1 MTLRKKLAAGALA
14 LLLCL
19 AALTGLSGAARADG
33 NNLLANGSFEEH
45 DGRTPTGWDS
55 DCWDQEEGFS
65 LFSVEANGGVDG
77 GAVATVVNAELNDA
91 RFQQTVPVQKGK
103 LYRLSADIKVE
114 GAEGWGATL
123 SFKDTYTY
131 SEPLLDTGGQWR
143 HMELYGQAGPGQ
155 KDVTVYIRLG
165 GYGSLTT
172 GKAWFDNVVLEQVE
186 SLPAGLEAG
195 TMATFTPT
203 SNETSA
209 NAGKEYLAQIIII
222 ALLFG
227 AVLLWAFKHMGDNNG
242 LFAGAA
248 NSWLYLVG
256 ILVTGNLLPLLQYFN
271 DEYDWKIHLIMAV
284 GVGLAP
290 ALILVWIK
298 RYFNNRDRRWIDIA
312 YLGFVALAVR
322 AILAMTIKG
331 YPNDIACWLG
341 WSGQAATNLFGMYK
355 GEGFLDYPPG
365 YMYVLFF
372 VGKLNSL
379 IPTEKAQWLMVKLPS
394 IIADLATAW
403 FIWRIAETRLGPKQA
418 TLLAL
423 LYAFNPLVILDSSAW
438 GQIDSILAL
447 ILVAC
452 FWKAYQGKLWQA
464 ALIYG
469 IGLLVKPQVLLFGP
483 VMLAALIVA
492 CRNAGGFGKGAMLFL
507 KAISAG
513 LAGFVIP
520 ALPFWIAQG
529 DPMWLINIYVK
540 ATSTYHSATINAANL
555 LAFLGGNWVEDT
567 QGVLGLTYAQI
578 GYGGMTLVCLFVLVW
593 MIFRDKTNR
602 TVFLWAG
609 VLITGLF
616 ALGLR
621 MHERYMF
628 PALALFLMHYALER
642 DRRSLYLFGIFSIT
656 QFINVAIVLA
666 NEHLP
671 QDVMQ
676 LGDSLRIANP
686 DGPATYWVF
695 LLSLIVVAGFGYAA
709 WAAHMAR
716 KPLLWKAADGPGLP
730 SPEETTG
737 QEEMLG
743 SIEYHTPE
751 PIAPAAESK
760 PEESAVEDEGD
771 EDGEPEETKLA
782 RSERRKLSLQR
793 IRDDLT
799 APAELAR
806 IPMKKKDW
814 LIVGILTLVYAVVSL
829 VNLGTTKVPQTMWTA
844 MNTGDYAVID
854 FGQTR
859 DVAEIWHYD
868 SLTKGNMQ
876 VFVSDDGVNWVDQY
890 EFRHKE
896 TGSDKENDSNLYRW
910 AVTPISFSARYVKL
924 TVTAPPVRLLEIV
937 FKDSAGSIIPPV
949 AVSDA
954 GGNDKT
960 KASAAS
966 IIDEPQMT
974 PDRPSILNGTYFDEI
989 YHARTGW
996 EFTEA
1001 FKASDD
1007 YKPPVPYET
1016 THPPLGKDLIALG
1029 ITIFGMNPF
1038 GWRVMGTLMGILMVP
1053 AMYLFGMAL
1062 FKKTRYAFIA
1072 SFLMTFDF
1080 MHFVQTRISTIDS
1093 YPVLFIILTF
1103 TFMYLYVRTN
1113 FNSQKMGR
1121 GLLWLALSGITFG
1134 LAAAS
1139 KWIGLY
1145 AGAGLA
1151 VIFFYS
1157 LYRRFREYLAVR
1169 RGEVELEEETREKVQ
1184 RGFPRKVI
1192 VTLLWCLIFFV
1203 IIAGAIYLASYIPFN
1218 IGTGGHLSDW
1228 DNLKIVLNNQTYMF
1242 GYHSKLVD
1250 NHSFKSPWFQW
1261 PVIGK
1266 PMWFYKADYLPAG
1279 WTGGVYSTGNPLVW
1293 WPGLAALVWL
1303 AVRVFRS
1310 RKFRTMEMFLLAGFL
1325 TEFLPWVLVPRTTFI
1340 YHYFASVPFFI
1351 MAIVLWIR
1359 EWEERPFPTEP
1370 NLFLQAIIALAA
1382 VLAVSILISPLL
1394 AMVVAVLLVAAIILH
1409 RQRESASLVKKDL
1422 THIYLAAVL
1431 GLFILF
1437 YPVLSGLPVPK
1448 WYADW
1453 LKWLPSWFV
1462 NY

>member
-1 MTLRKKLAAGALA
+1 MTPMKKLAAGVLA
-14 LLLCL
+14 LLFCL
-19 AALTGLSGAARADG
+19 AALPAAGGAARADG
-33 NNLLANGSFEEH
+33 NNLLANGTFEQH
-45 DGRTPTGWDS
+45 DGKTPDGWQS
-55 DCWDQEEGFS
+55 DCWDNEEGFS
-65 LFSVEANGGVDG
+65 LFSVDPNGGTDG
-77 GAVATVVNAELNDA
+77 GAVAVVENAELNDA
-91 RFQQTVPVQKGK
+91 RFQQKVPVQKGK
-103 LYRLSADIKVE
+103 LYRLSGDIKVE
-114 GAEGWGATL
+114 NASGGWGATL

-131 SEPLLDTGGQWR
+131 TTPLLDTGGQWQ
-143 HMELYGQAGPGQ
+143 HVELYGRTGDNQ
-155 KDVTVYIRLG
+155 KEVTVFIRLG
-165 GYGSLTT
+165 GYGNLSS
-172 GKAWFDNVVLEQVE
+172 GRAWFDNVVLEQVD
-186 SLPAGLEAG
+186 SLPSGLEPG
-195 TMATFTPT
+195 TMATFTPAASS
-203 SNETSA
+203 SNG
-209 NAGKEYLAQIIII
+209 NAGKNFLTEIILI
-222 ALLFG
+222 ALLFS
-227 AVLLWAFKHMGDNNG
+227 AVLLWAFKHMGDTGG
-242 LFAGAA
+242 LFSGPA
-248 NSWLYLVG
+248 NRWLYLIG
-256 ILVTGNLLPLLQYFN
+256 ILVTGNLLPLLRYFN
-271 DEYDWKIHLIMAV
+271 DQYDWKIHLIMAV

-298 RYFNNRDRRWIDIA
+298 RYFNSRDRRWIDVA

-372 VGKLNSL
+372 VGKINGLLSM
-379 IPTEKAQWLMVKLPS
+379 IPKEELLWLSVKMPS
-394 IIADLATAW
+394 IIADLVTSW
-403 FIWRIAETRLGPKQA
+403 FIWKIAETRLGPKQA
-418 TLLAL
+418 IILAL

-469 IGLLVKPQVLLFGP
+469 VGLLVKPQVLLFGP

-492 CRNAGGFGKGAMLFL
+492 CRNAGGFGKGATLFL
-507 KAISAG
+507 KTIGAG

-520 ALPFWIAQG
+520 ALPFWIVQG
-529 DPMWLINIYVK
+529 DPMWLINIYVN

-555 LAFLGGNWVEDT
+555 LAFLGGNWVEDS

-578 GYGGMTLVCLFVLVW
+578 GYAGMTLVCLFVMIW

-628 PALALFLMHYALER
+628 PALALFLLHYALER
-642 DRRSLYLFGIFSIT
+642 DRRALYLFGVFSIT

-671 QDVMQ
+671 QDVIQ
-676 LGDSLRIANP
+676 LGDWLRIANP

-695 LLSLIVVAGFGYAA
+695 LLSLIVVGGFGYAA

-716 KPLLWKAADGPGLP
+716 RPLLWQTAGGPGLP
-730 SPEETTG
+730 LPEETAAPHGSTAHLSPELLTQAEDG
-737 QEEMLG
+737 Q
-743 SIEYHTPE
+743 
-751 PIAPAAESK
+751 A
-760 PEESAVEDEGD
+760 EESPAGD
-771 EDGEPEETKLA
+771 EEDGSEPEETNQA
-782 RSERRKLSLQR
+782 HAERKKMNRER
-793 IRDDLT
+793 IRDDLM
-799 APAELAR
+799 APAEHAR

-814 LIVGILTLVYAVVSL
+814 LIMGILTLVYAVVSL
-829 VNLGTTKVPQTMWTA
+829 TYLGTTKVPQNMWTA
-844 MNTGDYAVID
+844 MNTGDHAVID

-859 DVAEIWHYD
+859 EIAEIWHYD
-868 SLTKGNMQ
+868 SLTRGNLTI
-876 VFVSDDGVNWVDQY
+876 SSSSDGVNWVDQT
-890 EFRHKE
+890 ELIHKK
-896 TGSDKENDSNLYRW
+896 DNNENDLGIYRW
-910 AVTPISFSARYVKL
+910 TITTINFSARYVKL
-924 TVTAPPVRLLEIV
+924 TVTAPPVRLLEMV
-937 FKDSAGSIIPPV
+937 FKDLDGNQITRLSVSSSGGGDKAV
-949 AVSDA
+949 A
-954 GGNDKT
+954 T
-960 KASAAS
+960 AAN
-966 IIDEPQMT
+966 IIDEQQMT

-1001 FKASDD
+1001 FKASED
-1007 YKPPVPYET
+1007 YRPPVPYEN

-1029 ITIFGMNPF
+1029 ISIFGMNPF

-1103 TFMYLYVRTN
+1103 MFMYLYVRTN
-1113 FNSQKMGR
+1113 FNTQKMGR
-1121 GLLWLALSGITFG
+1121 GLLWLALSGVTFG

-1157 LYRRFREYLAVR
+1157 LYRRFREYIAVR
-1169 RGEVELEEETREKVQ
+1169 RGEVDLDEETREKVL
-1184 RGFPRKVI
+1184 RGFPSKVI
-1192 VTLLWCLIFFV
+1192 ITLLWCLLFFV
-1203 IIAGAIYLASYIPFN
+1203 IIAGAIYFASYIPFN
-1218 IGTGGHLSDW
+1218 IASGGSLSDW
-1228 DNLKIVLNNQTYMF
+1228 DNFKYAWDNQSSMLR
-1242 GYHSKLVD
+1242 YHSSLVD
-1250 NHSFKSPWFQW
+1250 NHSMKSPWFQW

-1293 WPGLAALVWL
+1293 WPGLAALLWM

-1310 RKFRTMEMFLLAGFL
+1310 RKFRMMEMFLLAGFL

-1340 YHYFASVPFFI
+1340 YHYFASVPFII
-1351 MAIVLWIR
+1351 MATVLWIQ
-1359 EWEERPFPTEP
+1359 EWEERPFSNEP
-1370 NLFLQAIIALAA
+1370 NLFLQAIITLAA
-1382 VLAVSILISPLL
+1382 VLVVSILISPLL
-1394 AMVVAVLLVAAIILH
+1394 ALVVAVFLVAAIMLH

-1437 YPVLSGLPVPK
+1437 YPVLSGLPVPH
-1448 WYADW
+1448 WYANW